1 MVSLTLM
8 LVIVTIVSAI
18 QLQLPATPYLKVNS
32 RYNVFLALRIVH
44 NDNECSAIILV
55 VFWLCPHSNIN
66 IVD

>member
-18 QLQLPATPYLKVNS
+18 QLQLPATPYLKVDSIDRWNI
-32 RYNVFLALRIVH
+32 FLALRIVH

-55 VFWLCPHSNIN
+55 VF
-66 IVD
+66 

>member
-32 RYNVFLALRIVH
+32 RYLDIMSSLHSELYIMIMNVQQ
-44 NDNECSAIILV
+44 
-55 VFWLCPHSNIN
+55 
-66 IVD
+66 